1 MLGPGA
7 RQVNKTGKEL
17 LAGKCFD
24 TAMKEIKL
32 PKYEKWANYDAY
44 LPGNIQRFYGRGY

>member
-1 MLGPGA
+1 VKPA
-7 RQVNKTGKEL
+7 A

-44 LPGNIQRFYGRGY
+44 LPGNIQRFCEYWGRGY